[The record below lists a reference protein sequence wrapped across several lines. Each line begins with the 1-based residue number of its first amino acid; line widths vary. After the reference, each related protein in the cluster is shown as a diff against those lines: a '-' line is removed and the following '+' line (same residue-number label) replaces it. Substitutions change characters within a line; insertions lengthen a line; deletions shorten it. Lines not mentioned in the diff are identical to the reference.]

1 MQKYKKNADY
11 SYALG
16 TELTLQLLLDHPDRV
31 RSVYIHSRQIDN
43 EICRRIEELARTN
56 RIEVIRS
63 DKIFNILSDKENCW
77 ILAVFDKYRA
87 DIDPRT
93 NHVVLVNPAN
103 TGNLGTI
110 IRTSIGFGIRDIA
123 IISPGVDIFDPRTIR
138 ASMGAFFQLR
148 FQYFDS
154 FEDYR
159 RVVDERPVFPFMLDG
174 ARQLDEISIPE
185 HYSLVFGNEARGL
198 DPVYQSYGQSVL
210 IRHYP
215 VIDSLNLC
223 NAVSI
228 AIYEFT
234 KGKIK

>member
-1 MQKYKKNADY
+1 MQKYKKNSDY

-16 TELTLQLLLDHPDRV
+16 TEPTLQLLTDHPERV
-31 RSVYIHSRQIDN
+31 RNVYIHSRQNDN
-43 EICRRIEELARTN
+43 EICRRIEKLAADS

-63 DKIFNILSDKENCW
+63 DRIFNILSDKENCY
-77 ILAVFDKYRA
+77 IMALFDKYQA
-87 DIDPRT
+87 DIRPEE

-154 FEDYR
+154 FADYLEHA
-159 RVVDERPVFPFMLDG
+159 DDRPIFPFMLDG
-174 ARQLDEISIPE
+174 ARQLDEIQIPE
-185 HYSLVFGNEARGL
+185 KYSLVFGNEARGL
-198 DPVYQSYGQSVL
+198 DPVYQTYGQSVL

-228 AIYEFT
+228 ALYEFT